1 MFSIMRPADVALAD
15 ALGGLEDLNDA
26 LGDNGL
32 NAILND
38 FYAAAANSET
48 CKIIAT
54 EDKIGSGLGKALPK
68 SVLVVPLIY
77 NKSLAG
83 IIELYSFKIM
93 QPYQISFVEKLAE
106 NIASTIS
113 TVEINGQTARLLEKS
128 KHQAEVL
135 EQQEEEIRQ
144 NMEEMQATQ
153 EESSQKEEELTSII
167 EAYHNTVPVAHFDT
181 NQRITNVN
189 DEYLKLMK
197 VKRNNI
203 IGKRHKGGLIMN
215 EKEQA
220 EHNRLWEELLSGKIV
235 ETEEMLNDD
244 KKEMWLHEKM
254 IPIKDS
260 SDAVIEVLAVFTN
273 ITEEKK
279 IEKQIQM
286 IQDGIIPD
294 EIKNQMNKT
303 EADANQ
309 KLVDLAH
316 LNMVYKNDADKIETI
331 LKRYTEQI
339 PTQIDDMAGFIKKRN
354 YKVLKVE
361 SKSLM
366 TKANYLGLKQMYNSL
381 DTIVKL
387 IDEDKNLTSIPKIF
401 DSIKADWE
409 TASAEI
415 NEILKKEA

>member
-1 MFSIMRPADVALAD
+1 MR
-15 ALGGLEDLNDA
+15 
-26 LGDNGL
+26 
-32 NAILND
+32 
-38 FYAAAANSET
+38 
-48 CKIIAT
+48 
-54 EDKIGSGLGKALPK
+54 SG
-68 SVLVVPLIY
+68 
-77 NKSLAG
+77 
-83 IIELYSFKIM
+83 
-93 QPYQISFVEKLAE
+93 FVEKLAE

-203 IGKRHKGGLIMN
+203 IGKRHKGSLIMN

-220 EHNRLWEELLSGKIV
+220 EHNRLWLELLSGKIV
-235 ETEEMLNDD
+235 ETDEMLNDD

-294 EIKNQMNKT
+294 EIKNQMNKSESDT
-303 EADANQ
+303 NQ

-316 LNMVYKNDADKIETI
+316 LNMVYKNDTDKIETI

-401 DSIKADWE
+401 DSIKSDWE